1 MKLKTFSRSCDASV
15 EDDHLVSPDNLD
27 PILDEIISD
36 FCSAGNPEINFSS
49 GGCSELFDPDNA
61 DVADADD
68 HVNDNHNDVDNF
80 DHNLDDEEMDKSNS
94 EGIVRL
100 EKCPHEADE
109 ANVDL
114 FLFEPELAQEPEVLE
129 WKLEN
134 EKEGNSGNEMFEN
147 FETLPKSR
155 SADPIYSGRCY
166 CFLTSLSDR
175 RCENDDDDV
184 DVDAKELN
192 VARSLDRLSS
202 MTSRGKMEQPSLS
215 PSPPSG

>member
-36 FCSAGNPEINFSS
+36 FCSAGNPEIIFSS
-49 GGCSELFDPDNA
+49 GGHSELFDPDNA

-68 HVNDNHNDVDNF
+68 HVNDNHNHNF
-80 DHNLDDEEMDKSNS
+80 DHNLDDEEMDKR

-100 EKCPHEADE
+100 EKFPHDTDE
-109 ANVDL
+109 PNVDL

-134 EKEGNSGNEMFEN
+134 EKEEKTGNEMFEN

-202 MTSRGKMEQPSLS
+202 MTSRAKMEQPSLS